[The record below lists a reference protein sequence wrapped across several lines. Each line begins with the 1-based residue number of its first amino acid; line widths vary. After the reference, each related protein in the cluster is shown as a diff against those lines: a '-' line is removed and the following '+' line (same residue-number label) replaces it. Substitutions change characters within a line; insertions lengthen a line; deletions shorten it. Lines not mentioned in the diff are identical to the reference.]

1 MKNKIKICHVISGY
15 YRTDARVFQRQ
26 CKSLLAAGFEVC
38 LLTNDGEPSEV
49 IEGIKVIETGRYWP
63 NRLKVLLFAK
73 NQFLRKAIELDADI
87 YQMHSPEL
95 LSLGLALREKGK
107 LVVYDA
113 HEDLPR
119 HLLEK
124 EWLPQVLRGP
134 FSWLIERYMNK
145 VLSKYHAIISP
156 HSHVVEYFKGVNNNV
171 ELIANFPLIQRRK
184 EFDLKDYIK
193 RGKKLCYTG
202 TVYLYSNQEAIL
214 EAISSIDGVNYDVP
228 GYFNP
233 EHLESLKKRNGY
245 DKLNFLGR
253 LTWLQMIEFYDAA
266 AVGIVVYDYKYN
278 LGYKLG
284 SYGTNKIFEYM
295 EAGIPFICTDYI
307 LWKNI
312 IERYNCGICVEPGN
326 VSQIRNALVYLF
338 ENPEI
343 AYEMGQNG
351 RRAVHE
357 EFNWKSQ
364 EAVYSALFKDLARSI
379 IL

>member
-26 CKSLLAAGFEVC
+26 CKSLVASGFEVS
-38 LLTNDGEPSEV
+38 LLTNDGEPSET
-49 IEGIKVIETGRYWP
+49 IDEIKVFEAGRFWSS
-63 NRLKVLLFAK
+63 RLKVLLFAK
-73 NQFLRKAIELDADI
+73 KQFLRKALEIDADI

-95 LSLGLALREKGK
+95 LSLGRTLQKKGK
-107 LVVYDA
+107 RVVYDA

-134 FSWLIERYMNK
+134 FSWVVEWYMNK
-145 VLSKYHAIISP
+145 LLSKYDSIISP
-156 HSHVVEYFKGVNNNV
+156 HSHVVEYLEKVNPNV
-171 ELIANFPLIQRRK
+171 RLIANFPLVQYRK
-184 EFDLKDYIK
+184 KFELDDYLK

-202 TVYLYSNQEAIL
+202 TVYLYSNQEVIL
-214 EAISSIDGVNYDVP
+214 EAISIIDDVQYEVP
-228 GYFNP
+228 GYFQP
-233 EHLESLKKRNGY
+233 EHLESLKNRVGY

-253 LTWLQMIEFYDAA
+253 LTWEQMIEFYNHA

-278 LGYKLG
+278 LGYNLG

-295 EAGIPFICTDYI
+295 EAAIPIICTDYI

-312 IERYNCGICVEPGN
+312 VDRYNCGICVQPGN
-326 VSQIRNALVYLF
+326 LDQIRNALVFLF
-338 ENPEI
+338 ENPVI

-351 RRAVHE
+351 RRAVQQ

-364 EAVYSALFKDLARSI
+364 EEIYNALFIELSSKKI
-379 IL
+379 